1 MNEVVITLF
10 GSISQYWYD
19 KNYMKY
25 FLDKAKGKPVR
36 LKVTSYGGDV
46 AEAVAIS
53 NLLAEHGDVTVEFIG
68 FNASAATWMAFGAK
82 RIEMH
87 ADGMWLAHKCSV
99 GVDIYGYLNADQLD
113 DKIKELQSGK
123 QSAEAIDLMIAKKY
137 ADRSGK
143 TVKDVLSLMKES
155 KWIAA
160 NEVKEW
166 GFVDEIIPGI
176 NKRAKVTDELTNCF
190 NAMGLPLPVIEE
202 AKPDSTPSMVDQ
214 IVAGIK
220 DFFKPKENPIT
231 NQIVTTM
238 RKEFISVNQVL
249 NVEGLEENEGKI
261 TLTADQVKAI
271 NDAIQSAKDGQ
282 TTAENSLKAVVDDL
296 DSLSDQVKDAADN
309 KAKVQVIRNVINKV
323 PGTQTS
329 TKQESTEVNKYADI
343 ATDPINHYENE

>member
-1 MNEVVITLF
+1 MNEVIITLF

-53 NLLAEHGDVTVEFIG
+53 NLIAEHGDVTVEFIG

-99 GVDIYGYLNADQLD
+99 SVDIYGALNADQLD
-113 DKIKELQSGK
+113 DKIKELQSSK

-143 TVKDVLSLMKES
+143 SVKDVLSLMKES

-160 NEVKEW
+160 DEVKEW

-176 NKRAKVTDELTNCF
+176 NKRAKVTDELSNCF
-190 NAMGLPLPVIEE
+190 SAMGLPIPVVEDKQQAE
-202 AKPDSTPSMVDQ
+202 PTMVEQ
-214 IVAGIK
+214 ILAGIK
-220 DFFKPKENPIT
+220 NLFKQEEKKNINQPLT
-231 NQIVTTM
+231 NM
-238 RKEFISVNQVL
+238 RKEFLSVNQIL
-249 NVEGLEENEGKI
+249 NVEGLNESDGKI
-261 TLTADQVKAI
+261 TLTVDQVKAI
-271 NDAIQSAKDGQ
+271 NDAIKAAKEGQ
-282 TTAENSLKAVVDDL
+282 TNAENTLKGVIDDL
-296 DSLSDQVKDAADN
+296 DSLSDQVKSAADN
-309 KAKVQVIRNVINKV
+309 KAKVQAIRDILDKI
-323 PGTQTS
+323 PGTKTS
-329 TKQESTEVNKYADI
+329 TNKESDEKNKFADI
-343 ATDPINHYENE
+343 ATDPINEYENE

>member
-1 MNEVVITLF
+1 
-10 GSISQYWYD
+10 
-19 KNYMKY
+19 
-25 FLDKAKGKPVR
+25 
-36 LKVTSYGGDV
+36 
-46 AEAVAIS
+46 
-53 NLLAEHGDVTVEFIG
+53 
-68 FNASAATWMAFGAK
+68 
-82 RIEMH
+82 
-87 ADGMWLAHKCSV
+87 
-99 GVDIYGYLNADQLD
+99 
-113 DKIKELQSGK
+113 
-123 QSAEAIDLMIAKKY
+123 
-137 ADRSGK
+137 
-143 TVKDVLSLMKES
+143 MKES

-160 NEVKEW
+160 DEVKEW

-202 AKPDSTPSMVDQ
+202 AKPDSTSSMVDQ

-261 TLTADQVKAI
+261 TLTTDQVKAI
-271 NDAIQSAKDGQ
+271 NDAIRSAKDGQ

-296 DSLSDQVKDAADN
+296 DSLSDQVKAAADN

>member
-1 MNEVVITLF
+1 MNEVIITLF

-53 NLLAEHGDVTVEFIG
+53 NLIAEHGDVTVEFIG

-99 GVDIYGYLNADQLD
+99 SVDIYGALNADQLE
-113 DKIKELQSGK
+113 DKIKELKSSK

-143 TVKDVLSLMKES
+143 PVKDILSLMNDS

-160 NEVKEW
+160 DEVKDW
-166 GFVDEIIPGI
+166 GFIDAIIPGI
-176 NKRAKVTDELTNCF
+176 NKRAKMTDDLTNCF
-190 NAMGLPLPVIEE
+190 TAMGLPLPVIEDKQPE
-202 AKPDSTPSMVDQ
+202 EPTMVEQ
-214 IVAGIK
+214 ILSGIK
-220 DFFKPKENPIT
+220 DFF
-231 NQIVTTM
+231 
-238 RKEFISVNQVL
+238 
-249 NVEGLEENEGKI
+249 
-261 TLTADQVKAI
+261 
-271 NDAIQSAKDGQ
+271 
-282 TTAENSLKAVVDDL
+282 
-296 DSLSDQVKDAADN
+296 
-309 KAKVQVIRNVINKV
+309 
-323 PGTQTS
+323 
-329 TKQESTEVNKYADI
+329 
-343 ATDPINHYENE
+343 